1 MGILDFFKRS
11 KTFSVST
18 GKGIT
23 PPPRTA
29 RLDEPLSLPAVYRAV
44 QVIANGISQL
54 PLYAEKNGKRLT
66 PSQTPGI
73 LKTPDL
79 SISRDEFIEQL
90 VLSLALRGN
99 AYWLAIGEYRGAPAE
114 LRAIHPDL
122 VTVTWDKTRTRRVY
136 SINGKQVEP
145 GKMGHAALSRMPGML
160 TGIGPITAARR
171 DLEGAAAIRDYAT
184 DYFASSGQPAGILST
199 EQPLNK
205 AEAKDILSVWNYLDE
220 NGDPLDMAANP
231 SRVRVLPKGIKYT
244 PILISPKDAQWLE
257 ARAFTTTEIARLF
270 GVPAGLL
277 LAAVDGNSQTYSNI
291 EQAWIEF
298 SRFTL
303 TGYTRKIEGELTRM
317 LPAGMQAKFNY
328 EGLLR
333 ADTKTRYESYQ
344 IAINCGLLTRN
355 ECRAL
360 DGLEPLD
367 NQENQTETEE
377 QENVNE

>member
-1 MGILDFFKRS
+1 MGLLNFFKRS
-11 KTFSVST
+11 QRGFAVPT

-23 PPPRTA
+23 PPPRNP

-54 PLYAEKNGKRLT
+54 PLYAEKNGRRLT
-66 PSQTPGI
+66 PAQTPGI

-79 SISRDEFIEQL
+79 NISRDEFIEQL

-122 VTVTWDKTRTRRVY
+122 VSVSWDKTKTRRIY
-136 SINGKQVEP
+136 SINGKEIPP

-205 AEAKDILSVWNYLDE
+205 QEAKDILQAWNYLDE
-220 NGDPLDMAANP
+220 NGEPLDLSANP
-231 SRVRVLPKGIKYT
+231 SRARVLPKGIKYT

-257 ARAFTTTEIARLF
+257 ARVYHYRDSTPVRGTGR
-270 GVPAGLL
+270 
-277 LAAVDGNSQTYSNI
+277 AATSGRRRQ
-291 EQAWIEF
+291 
-298 SRFTL
+298 
-303 TGYTRKIEGELTRM
+303 
-317 LPAGMQAKFNY
+317 
-328 EGLLR
+328 
-333 ADTKTRYESYQ
+333 
-344 IAINCGLLTRN
+344 
-355 ECRAL
+355 
-360 DGLEPLD
+360 
-367 NQENQTETEE
+367 
-377 QENVNE
+377 